1 MGVTELGEAF
11 AICRKTE
18 CTVEQNRAAV
28 FPSGSDHGY
37 SVSEDN
43 RFLVADLPR
52 QMNQRKWRLGFD
64 GLDRKVASNVP
75 NSR

>member
-18 CTVEQNRAAV
+18 CAVAQNRATV
-28 FPSGSDHGY
+28 VPSGNDHGY
-37 SVSEDN
+37 SVPEDN
-43 RFLVADLPR
+43 RCLVAGLPR

-75 NSR
+75 NPR